1 MIQITELP
9 GLTLL
14 PNIVVQRC
22 VMRPLRLH
30 VAGTILAAGLAYERG
45 WAINI
50 GGGMHHACRD
60 QGAGWCPYD
69 DITLAARRMRKATQ
83 GKVQKVMVIDLDAH
97 QGNGYQKDKLYFDD
111 KDMFVVD
118 LYNGMIFP
126 KDEEARRGIDVERQ
140 LKCGASGEEYI
151 TCLQEALVEAF
162 DKFSPDLIMY
172 NAGTDVFEGDF
183 NGRLKLAWDDVVLRD
198 ELVFSHANRNATP
211 ICMMLSGGYG
221 HKNAFLIAA
230 SIENLMKKFNLH

>member
-1 MIQITELP
+1 MIQVTELP

-14 PNIVVQRC
+14 PNIVVQHC

-30 VAGTILAAGLAYERG
+30 AAGTILAAGLAYERG
-45 WAINI
+45 WAINV

-69 DITLAARRMRKATQ
+69 DIMLAARRIRKATN
-83 GKVQKVMVIDLDAH
+83 GKAQKVMVVDLDAH
-97 QGNGYQKDKLYFDD
+97 QGNGYQKDKLYFED

-118 LYNGMIFP
+118 IYNGMIFP
-126 KDEEARRGIDVERQ
+126 KDEEARGGIDVERQ
-140 LKCGASGEEYI
+140 LKCGTRGEEYI
-151 TCLQEALVEAF
+151 SCLQEALVEAF
-162 DKFSPDLIMY
+162 STFAPDLILY

-183 NGRLKLAWDDVVLRD
+183 NGRLKLTWDDILQRD
-198 ELVFSHANRNATP
+198 ELVFGHAIQNSTP

-221 HKNAFLIAA
+221 QKNALLIAA
-230 SIENLMKKFNLH
+230 SIENLAKKFDLL